1 MSRTT
6 DPVLTEHI
14 VAAARRLWHQRGE
27 KGLTLRAVA
36 RAAGTTTPSVYQRF
50 PSKQDLVAAIADQI
64 RLEIGAA
71 VAGSRDFEQGF
82 ERYMRFAKRHRE
94 EYVLLASSGLGQ
106 IIREDQS
113 RPGIEWGRR
122 QLARRHGGK
131 PEDHKLTVYAMVSL
145 LHGTAS
151 FLLNMAP
158 GTAADEIEE
167 SCRQALLALAARPL
181 RSVRPRKKRR

>member
-14 VAAARRLWHQRGE
+14 VAAARRLWHERGE

-50 PSKQDLVAAIADQI
+50 PAKQDLIAAIADQI

-71 VAGSRDFEQGF
+71 VARSRNFEEACQ
-82 ERYMRFAKRHRE
+82 RYLQLARRQRE

-106 IIREDQS
+106 IIREDQT
-113 RPGIEWGRR
+113 RPGIEWGRQ

-131 PEDHKLTVYAMVSL
+131 PEDYKLTVYAMASL

-151 FLLNMAP
+151 FVLSMAP
-158 GTAADEIEE
+158 GATADDFEE
-167 SCRQALLALAARPL
+167 SCRRAILALAARPL
-181 RSVRPRKKRR
+181 RPARSRKKRR